1 MLNALSVHFRTIHI
15 RPVLLPLSAHTEV
28 YVCVCVYACALCML
42 YVLWNECVSI
52 TTKYDERK
60 LFFSPSS
67 FHSFIPNFFLLFF
80 FFWLIL
86 WVKVL
91 HTSNFGQVFFAHYF
105 VCGCF
110 VHRQWFWQQWWMDGW
125 CGWWQRRWP
134 IFGDDK
140 RNKRNALLKCGGKN
154 KTKLSCCH
162 IEFDG
167 NLSSL
172 IKRSQMYENCA
183 GGIED
188 EGIFSLL
195 CYIVRLWV
203 GVCVCV
209 CLWKSLNKS
218 ILSAWGMYFSHNW
231 NWFIGK

>member
-1 MLNALSVHFRTIHI
+1 MSVNFFFR
-15 RPVLLPLSAHTEV
+15 LLLFI
-28 YVCVCVYACALCML
+28 LL
-42 YVLWNECVSI
+42 FLI
-52 TTKYDERK
+52 
-60 LFFSPSS
+60 FFSY
-67 FHSFIPNFFLLFF
+67 F